1 MSENMNKT
9 ITTNELACERSRPA
23 ADRTLMA
30 WLRTAIAMIGFGSGI
45 RTFPEKNKL
54 CSGT

>member
-9 ITTNELACERSRPA
+9 ITTNELACERNRPA

-30 WLRTAIAMIGFGSGI
+30 WLRTALAMIGFGFGL

-54 CSGT
+54 CSAT